1 MGLLYWRVVRALR
14 CVQHEIRM
22 PAYLKI
28 LVFLLGSLVIGAL
41 VAPPIFWLGQSL
53 AASGFSGW
61 LAGFPFHRVLS
72 RCLQVSVLVLLLPAL
87 RWIGLR
93 RPSELNLQRNPRAA
107 SDASAGFAIAVA
119 GVAALA
125 ALYFFTGW
133 FVLAP
138 AANWTSLGRIVL
150 TAGVVGAVEEVVFR
164 GVVLGICL
172 WSLPRRPAIFV
183 SAVFF
188 AAVHFLKPAKSE
200 IAAGAVRWWS
210 GLAEMLDLAP
220 GLPSPAILVFG
231 FASLLVAGWILGSC
245 AVRTRSLWL
254 PFGLHAGWV
263 FSQQSSNLFLRPAA
277 ADPAA
282 LLPWVGPN
290 LVNGAV
296 PTGLLPLA
304 VLLFTGAMVRLYLGN
319 AERQASSPSV

>member
-1 MGLLYWRVVRALR
+1 
-14 CVQHEIRM
+14 M

-28 LVFLLGSLVIGAL
+28 IVFLLGSLVIGAL
-41 VAPPIFWLGQSL
+41 VAPPIFWIGQSL
-53 AASGFSGW
+53 AASGRSEW

-107 SDASAGFAIAVA
+107 VDTVTGFALAA
-119 GVAALA
+119 GGVAALA
-125 ALYFFTGW
+125 ALYVASGW
-133 FVLAP
+133 FVFAP
-138 AANWTSLGRIVL
+138 APAWSSLGRIVL
-150 TAGVVGAVEEVVFR
+150 TAGVVGAVEEIVFR

-172 WSLPRRPAIFV
+172 WSLPRRPAILV
-183 SAVFF
+183 SALFF
-188 AAVHFLKPAKSE
+188 ATVHFLKPAKTE
-200 IAAGAVRWWS
+200 IVADSVRWWS
-210 GLAEMLDLAP
+210 GLAEMLNLAP
-220 GLPSPAILVFG
+220 GLPSTALLAFG
-231 FASLLVAGWILGSC
+231 FASLLLAGWILGAC

-277 ADPAA
+277 TDPAA

-296 PTGLLPLA
+296 PTGLLPIA
-304 VLLFTGAMVRLYLGN
+304 VLLLTGAMVRLYLAN
-319 AERQASSPSV
+319 AARQSTSPVA

>member
-1 MGLLYWRVVRALR
+1 MLYWQFLRAR
-14 CVQHEIRM
+14 RATTPQIPM

-28 LVFLLGSLVIGAL
+28 FVFLLGSLLIGAL

-53 AASGFSGW
+53 AASDVSGW

-93 RPSELNLQRNPRAA
+93 RPSELNLRRNARAA
-107 SDASAGFAIAVA
+107 SDAVAGFAIAA
-119 GVAALA
+119 GGVAALA
-125 ALYFFTGW
+125 ALYVLAGW
-133 FVLAP
+133 FVPTP
-138 AANWTSLGRIVL
+138 AFAWSSLGRIVL
-150 TAGVVGAVEEVVFR
+150 TAGAVGAVEEIVFR

-172 WSLPRRPAIFV
+172 WNLPRRPAILV
-183 SAVFF
+183 SALFF
-188 AAVHFLKPAKSE
+188 AAVHFLKPAKTE
-200 IAAGAVRWWS
+200 IAADAVRWWS
-210 GLAEMLDLAP
+210 GLAEMLNLAP
-220 GLPSPAILVFG
+220 GLPSPALLAFG
-231 FASLLVAGWILGSC
+231 FASLVVAGWILGAG

-263 FSQQSSNLFLRPAA
+263 FSQQSSNLFLRPSA

-290 LVNGAV
+290 LVSGAV
-296 PTGLLPLA
+296 PTGLLPIA
-304 VLLFTGAMVRLYLGN
+304 VLILSGAMVRLYLGN
-319 AERQASSPSV
+319 AARQSISPAA